1 MKCINPILRL
11 LVVTL
16 LLGGV
21 VSLPATIEAETTKN
35 SRFVDA
41 RDQGMHYFKKKRFR
55 QAYRLLKRAYGM
67 PKGNQDFLATF
78 YLARACA
85 KLLLLERAFDLGEQA
100 EKLAEGIPRNT
111 KRATEL
117 MDGLRHLFGRVTLT
131 AAAGETNPMGRIFFE
146 SRTGILNKTKRERF
160 MSIRERFRSTDVM
173 LPTTVFLPYGDYK
186 ANKVP
191 FSIKENK
198 KTEQVAIY
206 LQVQTVAKDKTW
218 LWVGLSSAAAVAVG
232 TGLGLYFLSQEE
244 DPRQMIRPYA
254 TESVQ

>member
-1 MKCINPILRL
+1 MKCINSISSL
-11 LVVTL
+11 LVIAIC
-16 LLGGV
+16 LGGITAIPTA
-21 VSLPATIEAETTKN
+21 SFAEATSNT
-35 SRFVDA
+35 RFVDA
-41 RDQGMHYFKKKRFR
+41 RDQGMHYFKKKRYR

-100 EKLAEGIPRNT
+100 VKLVEDSSRNAR
-111 KRATEL
+111 RATEF
-117 MDGLRHLFGRVTLT
+117 MDGLKNLFGRVTLT
-131 AAAGETNPMGRIFFE
+131 AATGETNRMGRIFFE
-146 SRTGILNKTKRERF
+146 SRTGILNRSKRERF
-160 MSIRERFRSTDVM
+160 MSIRERFRSTDVT

-191 FSIKENK
+191 FSIKQDQQ
-198 KTEQVAIY
+198 TEEVAIY

-218 LWVGLSSAAAVAVG
+218 LWVGLGSAAAVAVG

-244 DPRQMIRPYA
+244 DPRELVRPYA